1 MASVSS
7 LGVGSG
13 LDLQTLVDGLVASEQ
28 QLRFGRLDTQAALAT
43 ERISAYGLL
52 KSSVSLFNGS
62 LTSIGNIST
71 FQARTV
77 SSSDPDAFTVSAAV
91 NAGLGNYSVEVVEA
105 GESQSLSGSNFVDI
119 TNTAISSADA
129 LIGGGTL
136 IIQQGSQPSFSVI
149 IDSANSSLNA
159 IAAAINTSVDNAGIE
174 ASVINADSGPVLVIN
189 AADTG
194 SDNEISITVNDV
206 DTNDTDAQGLSQ
218 LTFDVADIAGSN
230 LAQATAAVNAQI
242 TVNGQTITS
251 TSGRQFDDVVN
262 GVSIT
267 AITET
272 TTAGVVSVTKN
283 TQQALAA
290 ANEFIENFNA
300 LSKSIDDL
308 GRGGSEDDLSA
319 GVLVGDSLLRTL
331 DSQLRRTIF
340 TAVDETQP
348 EGVRT
353 LSDIGISIGRD
364 GQLSLN
370 STKFNAL
377 LDTNFDDVARLL
389 AADGNAAPQNNQFES
404 SLFDSI
410 TTSFGD
416 GSLEFAVGEESFTVS
431 YTTLEGNDTLQ
442 GVRDLINNASNN
454 PGITASL
461 VLVDDGAGGTDAKLI
476 LTADEAGPDAAISLL
491 VGAEYFTEIT
501 PAEIDTSEGVITR
514 LQSVV
519 EGFLGGSGQ
528 QGIIDAR
535 TEGLNQDVE
544 RIGDER
550 LVQEQRLI
558 AYQDRLTAQFASLDL
573 LVANLQ
579 SNGNFLLSQ
588 LNSIS
593 QISSNN
599 NNRNNS

>member
-28 QLRFGRLDTQAALAT
+28 QLRFGRLDTQEAIAT

-62 LTSIGNIST
+62 LSSIGNIST
-71 FQARTV
+71 FQARTA
-77 SSSDPDAFTVSAAV
+77 SSSDEDAFTVSAAV
-91 NAGLGNYSVEVVEA
+91 NAGLGNYSIEVLEA
-105 GESQSLSGSNFVDI
+105 GETQSLTGSNFVDI
-119 TNTAISSADA
+119 TNTAISSADSI
-129 LIGGGTL
+129 IGGGTL
-136 IIQQGSQPSFSVI
+136 IIQQGSQPSFSVA
-149 IDSANSSLNA
+149 IDSTNSSLND
-159 IAAAINTSVDNAGIE
+159 IAAAINESAANTGVE

-194 SDNEISITVNDV
+194 SDNEISITVNDI
-206 DTNDTDAQGLSQ
+206 DTNNSDAQGLSQ
-218 LTFDVADIAGSN
+218 LTFDVGDIAGSN
-230 LAQATAAVNAQI
+230 LTQATAAVDAQI

-251 TSGRQFDDVVN
+251 TSGRTFDEVVT

-272 TTAGVVSVTKN
+272 ASAGVASISKN
-283 TQQALAA
+283 TQQAVTAV
-290 ANEFIENFNA
+290 NEFIENFNA
-300 LSKSIDDL
+300 LTNSIDDL
-308 GRGGSEDDLSA
+308 GRGGSEDENSA
-319 GVLVGDSLLRTL
+319 GVLVGDSVLRTL
-331 DSQLRRTIF
+331 DAQLRRTIF
-340 TAVDETQP
+340 TAVDDTQP

-353 LSDIGISIGRD
+353 LSDIGISIDRD
-364 GQLSLN
+364 GLLSLN
-370 STKFNAL
+370 SAKFNAL
-377 LDTNFDDVARLL
+377 LDSNFDDVARLL
-389 AADGNAAPQNNQFES
+389 AADGNPIAQNSQFES
-404 SLFDSI
+404 VTYDTINTGVGEGNLDI
-410 TTSFGD
+410 G
-416 GSLEFAVGEESFTVS
+416 VGEERFTVS
-431 YTTLEGNDTLQ
+431 FSALEGNNTLV
-442 GVRDLINNASNN
+442 GVRDLINNAIDN
-454 PGITASL
+454 PGVTASL
-461 VLVDDGAGGTDAKLI
+461 VLVDDGAGGTDAKMI
-476 LTADEAGPDAAISLL
+476 LTADEAGPDSVISLL
-491 VGAEYFTEIT
+491 EGAAFFNEIT
-501 PAEIDTSEGVITR
+501 AAELDAPEGVITR

-535 TEGLNQDVE
+535 TEGLSQDVE

-558 AYQDRLTAQFASLDL
+558 AFQDRLVAQFASLDL

-599 NNRNNS
+599 NNRKDS

>member
-28 QLRFGRLDTQAALAT
+28 QLRFGRLDTQEAIAT

-62 LTSIGNIST
+62 LSSIGNIST
-71 FQARTV
+71 FQARTA
-77 SSSDPDAFTVSAAV
+77 SSSDEDAFTVSAAV
-91 NAGLGNYSVEVVEA
+91 NAGLGNYSIEVLEA
-105 GESQSLSGSNFVDI
+105 GETQSLTGSNFVDI
-119 TNTAISSADA
+119 TNTAISSADSI
-129 LIGGGTL
+129 IGGGTL
-136 IIQQGSQPSFSVI
+136 IIQQGSQPSFSVA
-149 IDSANSSLNA
+149 IDSTNSSLND
-159 IAAAINTSVDNAGIE
+159 IAAAINESTANTGVE

-194 SDNEISITVNDV
+194 SDNEISITVNDI
-206 DTNDTDAQGLSQ
+206 DTNNSDAQGLSQ
-218 LTFDVADIAGSN
+218 LTFDVGDIAGSN
-230 LAQATAAVNAQI
+230 LTQATAAVDAQI

-251 TSGRQFDDVVN
+251 TSGRTFDEVVT

-272 TTAGVVSVTKN
+272 VSAGVASISKN
-283 TQQALAA
+283 TQQAVTAV
-290 ANEFIENFNA
+290 NEFIENFNA
-300 LSKSIDDL
+300 LTNSIDDL
-308 GRGGSEDDLSA
+308 GRGGSEDENSA
-319 GVLVGDSLLRTL
+319 GVLVGDSVLRTL
-331 DSQLRRTIF
+331 DAQLRRTIF
-340 TAVDETQP
+340 TAVDDTQP

-353 LSDIGISIGRD
+353 LSDIGISIDRD
-364 GQLSLN
+364 GLLSLN
-370 STKFNAL
+370 SAKFNAL
-377 LDTNFDDVARLL
+377 LDSNFDDVARLL
-389 AADGNAAPQNNQFES
+389 AADGNPIAQNSQFES
-404 SLFDSI
+404 VTYDTVNTQVGEGNLDI
-410 TTSFGD
+410 G
-416 GSLEFAVGEESFTVS
+416 VGEERFTVS
-431 YTTLEGNDTLQ
+431 FSALEGNNTLF
-442 GVRDLINNASNN
+442 GVRDLINNASDN
-454 PGITASL
+454 PGVTASL
-461 VLVDDGAGGTDAKLI
+461 VLVDDGAGGTDAKMI
-476 LTADEAGPDAAISLL
+476 LTADEAGPDSVISLL
-491 VGAEYFTEIT
+491 EGAAFFNEIT
-501 PAEIDTSEGVITR
+501 AAELDAPEGVITR

-535 TEGLNQDVE
+535 TEGLSQDVE

-558 AYQDRLTAQFASLDL
+558 AFQDRLVAQFASLDL

-599 NNRNNS
+599 NNRKDS